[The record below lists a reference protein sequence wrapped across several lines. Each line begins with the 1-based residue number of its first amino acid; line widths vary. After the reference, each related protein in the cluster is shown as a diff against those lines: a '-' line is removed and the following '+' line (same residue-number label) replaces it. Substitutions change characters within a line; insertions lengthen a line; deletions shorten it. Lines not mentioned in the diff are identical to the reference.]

1 MSCARNQLPLG
12 IIHFMAFP
20 QVSRGEGPV
29 VETLQILVDDPDFS
43 FLEVT
48 HIEDAGARRE
58 AAAMLRA
65 SGKRYAFG
73 AQPVLLS
80 RKLSLVDPDEAGR
93 MAAVDAM
100 KRAVDEANEIGAES
114 LAFLSGTD
122 PGQENRAEGYRLLAD
137 STLRILAYA
146 KAKNPALKLLLETFD
161 RVPYGKNAL
170 VGPTREANIF
180 VTALRRQYPEFSL
193 LLDLSHL
200 PLLGETA
207 EKMLTTAKETLG
219 HIHIGNCVMKDPN
232 HAAYGDEHPPFGIDG
247 GENGVGELAE
257 FLRVLGEIG
266 YLNEETPGA
275 VSFEVK
281 PLPGQDPAEVIA
293 SSKATLDAAWAQL
306 GWPLESVAV

>member
-1 MSCARNQLPLG
+1 MSCARTELSLG

-20 QVSRGEGPV
+20 QVMRGEGPV
-29 VETLQILVDDPDFS
+29 VETLRLLVDDLDFH

-58 AAAMLRA
+58 AGAMLRD

-73 AQPVLLS
+73 AQPCLLS
-80 RKLSLVDPDEAGR
+80 RQLSLNDPDESR
-93 MAAVDAM
+93 RLVAVESM
-100 KRAVDEANEIGAES
+100 KRLIDEANEIGAES
-114 LAFLSGTD
+114 IAFLSGTD
-122 PGQENRAEGYRLLAD
+122 PGPADRAEGYRLLAD

-146 KAKNPALKLLLETFD
+146 RAKNPELKLLLETFD

-170 VGPTREANIF
+170 AGPTREATVF
-180 VTALRRQYPEFSL
+180 VTALRRQYPDFSL
-193 LLDLSHL
+193 LLDLSHM

-207 EKMLTTAKETLG
+207 ETMLVTAKETLG
-219 HIHIGNCVMKDPN
+219 HIHLGNCVMRDPN

-247 GENGVGELAE
+247 GENGAAELAE

-266 YLNEETPGA
+266 YLDEEAPGA

-281 PLPGQDPAEVIA
+281 PLAGQEPADAIA
-293 SSKATLDAAWAQL
+293 NAKATLDAAWAQL
-306 GWPLESVAV
+306 GWPLERVAV

>member
-20 QVSRGEGPV
+20 QVMRGEGSV
-29 VETLQILVDDPDFS
+29 VETLQVLVDDPDFR

-48 HIEDAGARRE
+48 HIEDAGARRK
-58 AAAMLRA
+58 AAALLRA

-73 AQPVLLS
+73 AQPCLLS
-80 RKLSLVDPDEAGR
+80 RKLNLNDPDETGR

-100 KRAVDEANEIGAES
+100 KRAIDEANEIGAES
-114 LAFLSGTD
+114 IAFLSGKD
-122 PGQENRAEGYRLLAD
+122 PGPDDRSEGYRLLAD
-137 STLRILAYA
+137 SVLRILAYA
-146 KAKNPALKLLLETFD
+146 RAKNPELKLLLETFD
-161 RVPYGKNAL
+161 RVPFGKNAL
-170 VGPTREANIF
+170 VGPTREATVF
-180 VTALRRQYPEFSL
+180 VNALRRQYPDFSL

-207 EKMLTTAKETLG
+207 ETMLTTAKETLG
-219 HIHIGNCVMKDPN
+219 HIHVGNCVMRDPN

-257 FLRVLGEIG
+257 FLRVLDEIG
-266 YLNEETPGA
+266 YLNEEAPGA

-281 PLPGQDPAEVIA
+281 PLAGQESADAIA
-293 SSKATLDAAWAQL
+293 NAKATLDAAWAQL
-306 GWPLESVAV
+306 GWPLESVTV